1 MAATAFPQ
9 TGPSTAATPHD
20 RLEIVPE
27 VREGSGWLFFAASM
41 LGIAGVMRIFDSL
54 WAFRYDGTLPSA
66 LKDALFGDNLTT
78 YGWVWLGVG
87 VLLILSSFLVV
98 VRSQFGR
105 WVGFFAAAVGGVT
118 AMVWMPYYP
127 VWSLLYVAI
136 AVMVFYAL
144 ARYGGKE
151 TMA

>member
-9 TGPSTAATPHD
+9 TGPSTAVTPHD
-20 RLEIVPE
+20 KLEIVPE
-27 VREGSGWLFFAASM
+27 VRKGSGWLFFAASM

-54 WAFRYDGTLPSA
+54 WAFRYDGALPTA

-87 VLLILSSFLVV
+87 ALLILSSFLVV

-105 WVGFFAAAVGGVT
+105 WVGFFAAAVGAVT
-118 AMVWMPYYP
+118 AMAWMPYYP

-151 TMA
+151 STA